1 MLLYRPVGLKELEL
15 IAQSGF
21 KAFPPRLPEQ
31 PIFYPV
37 LIFEYAQ
44 QIARDWNTKSNS
56 FAGFVTKFEVEDDYV
71 NKFDVHVVGSQI
83 HQELWVPAEELE
95 EFNCHIIGRITVE
108 AAYYG
113 EAFKGEIDSKTNLP
127 KSIKTPLL

>member
-1 MLLYRPVGLKELEL
+1 MLLYRPVGFKELQL
-15 IAQSGF
+15 IAQANF

-37 LIFEYAQ
+37 LNFEYAQ

-71 NKFDVHVVGSQI
+71 KKFDVQVVGSRI

-95 EFNCHIIGRITVE
+95 EFNRHIIGIITVK

-113 EAFKGEIDSKTNLP
+113 ERFKGEIDSETNLP
-127 KSIKTPLL
+127 KGIKTAQL

>member
-1 MLLYRPVGLKELEL
+1 MIFYRPVGLKELEL
-15 IAQSGF
+15 IAQAEF

-37 LIFEYAQ
+37 LNFEYAE

-56 FAGFVTKFEVEDDYV
+56 FAGFVTKFEVGNDYV
-71 NKFDVHVVGSQI
+71 KKFDVQKVGSSI
-83 HQELWVPAEELE
+83 HQELWVPAEELA
-95 EFNCHIIGRITVE
+95 EFNRHIIGKITVE

-113 EAFKGEIDSKTNLP
+113 EKFLGEIDPKTNLP
-127 KSIKTPLL
+127 KSI

>member
-1 MLLYRPVGLKELEL
+1 MILYRPVGLKELEL
-15 IAQSGF
+15 IARTDF

-37 LIFEYAQ
+37 LNFEYAE

-71 NKFDVHVVGSQI
+71 KKFDVHVVGSRI

-95 EFNCHIIGRITVE
+95 EFNGHIIGKITVE

-113 EAFKGEIDSKTNLP
+113 EKFKGEIDAETNLP
-127 KSIKTPLL
+127 AGI